1 MIFYILIFFTLTFAE
16 LNESPDF
23 SKVYEDLK
31 SYKES
36 GKDFGLVLMNK
47 QLVYA
52 SEVVELDSMAVT
64 VNILRDRRMGQLNSF
79 ESLVKEEIENS
90 PPKLLRTI
98 NLANIYAINE
108 AKRVSTFNSIP
119 YSPSTLIIIVP
130 LIILFVKFISTMMV
144 V

>member
-1 MIFYILIFFTLTFAE
+1 
-16 LNESPDF
+16 
-23 SKVYEDLK
+23 
-31 SYKES
+31 
-36 GKDFGLVLMNK
+36 
-47 QLVYA
+47 
-52 SEVVELDSMAVT
+52 MAVT

-79 ESLVKEEIENS
+79 ESLVKQEIENS